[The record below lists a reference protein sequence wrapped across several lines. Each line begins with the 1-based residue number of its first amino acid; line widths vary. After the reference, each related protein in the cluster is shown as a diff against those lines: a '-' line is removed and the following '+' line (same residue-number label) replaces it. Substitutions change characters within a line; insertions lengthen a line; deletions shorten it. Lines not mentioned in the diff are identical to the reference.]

1 MAYPTAPLDVIGL
14 WVGWLLML
22 MIYSLPLYKENVS
35 YRLAEYLFIGV
46 TLAITLITN
55 FIYVVRVAINPLLGG
70 EILMIVPLVLG
81 CLMFTMLIPEYRW
94 MSRYPIAL
102 LVGAGFGLGI
112 RGTIGPNLQDA
123 IISTITAPTEG
134 GAMAWFNFAYIA
146 VGLIC
151 SIMYFLLTIEQT
163 GVLKAPTRIG
173 RLFIM
178 VGLGGYFGNT
188 VLFRFTMLTGR
199 AQFFLQVLK
208 LIPM

>member
-22 MIYSLPLYKENVS
+22 MIYSLPLYKENTT
-35 YRLAEYLFIGV
+35 YRFAEYLYVG
-46 TLAITLITN
+46 TALAITVITN
-55 FIYVVRVAINPLLGG
+55 FAYVVGVAINPLLDG

>member
-22 MIYSLPLYKENVS
+22 MIYSLPLYKENAT
-35 YRLAEYLFIGV
+35 YRFAEYLYVGIA
-46 TLAITLITN
+46 LAITVITN
-55 FIYVVRVAINPLLGG
+55 FAYVVGVAINPLLDG

-94 MSRYPIAL
+94 LSRYPIAL

-151 SIMYFLLTIEQT
+151 SIMYFLLTMEQT

-178 VGLGGYFGNT
+178 IGLGGYFGNT

>member
-22 MIYSLPLYKENVS
+22 MIYSLPLYKENAT
-35 YRLAEYLFIGV
+35 YRFAEYLYVGIA
-46 TLAITLITN
+46 LAITVITN
-55 FIYVVRVAINPLLGG
+55 FAYVVGVAINPLLDG

-94 MSRYPIAL
+94 LSRYPIAL

-178 VGLGGYFGNT
+178 IGLGGYFGNT

>member
-1 MAYPTAPLDVIGL
+1 MAYPTATLDVIGL

-22 MIYSLPLYKENVS
+22 MIYSLPLYKENVT
-35 YRLAEYLFIGV
+35 YRFAEYTYVGIA
-46 TLAITLITN
+46 LAITVITN
-55 FIYVVRVAINPLLGG
+55 FIYVVRVAINPLLAG

-94 MSRYPIAL
+94 LSRYPIAL

>member
-1 MAYPTAPLDVIGL
+1 MAYPTATLDVIGL

-22 MIYSLPLYKENVS
+22 MIYSLPLYKENAT
-35 YRLAEYLFIGV
+35 YRFAEYLYVGIA
-46 TLAITLITN
+46 LAITVITN
-55 FIYVVRVAINPLLGG
+55 FAYVVGVAINPLLDG

-94 MSRYPIAL
+94 LSRYPIAL

>member
-22 MIYSLPLYKENVS
+22 MIYSLPLYKENTT
-35 YRLAEYLFIGV
+35 YRFAEYLYVG
-46 TLAITLITN
+46 TALAITVITN
-55 FIYVVRVAINPLLGG
+55 FAYVVGVAINPLLDG

-94 MSRYPIAL
+94 LSRYPIAL

>member
-1 MAYPTAPLDVIGL
+1 MAYPTATLDVIGL

-22 MIYSLPLYKENVS
+22 MIYSLPLYKENVT
-35 YRLAEYLFIGV
+35 YRFAEYTYVGIA
-46 TLAITLITN
+46 LAITVITN
-55 FIYVVRVAINPLLGG
+55 FAYVVGVAINPLLDG

-94 MSRYPIAL
+94 LSRYPIAL

-134 GAMAWFNFAYIA
+134 GALAWFNFAYIA

-163 GVLKAPTRIG
+163 GALKAPTRIG

-178 VGLGGYFGNT
+178 IGLGGYFGNT

>member
-22 MIYSLPLYKENVS
+22 MIYSLPLYKENVA
-35 YRLAEYLFIGV
+35 YRFAEYTYVGIA
-46 TLAITLITN
+46 LAITVITN
-55 FIYVVRVAINPLLGG
+55 FAYVVGTAINPLLDGD
-70 EILMIVPLVLG
+70 ILMIVPLVLG

-134 GAMAWFNFAYIA
+134 GALAWFNFAYIA

-163 GVLKAPTRIG
+163 GALKAPTRIG

-178 VGLGGYFGNT
+178 IGLGGYFGNT

>member
-55 FIYVVRVAINPLLGG
+55 FIYVVRVAVNPLLGG

-94 MSRYPIAL
+94 LSRYPIAL

>member
-22 MIYSLPLYKENVS
+22 MIYSLPLYKENTT
-35 YRLAEYLFIGV
+35 YRFAEYLYVGIA
-46 TLAITLITN
+46 LAITVITN
-55 FIYVVRVAINPLLGG
+55 FAYVVGVAINPLLDG

-94 MSRYPIAL
+94 LSRYPIAL

-151 SIMYFLLTIEQT
+151 SIMYFLLTMEQT

-178 VGLGGYFGNT
+178 IGLGGYFGNT

>member
-1 MAYPTAPLDVIGL
+1 MAYPTATLDVIGL

-22 MIYSLPLYKENVS
+22 MIYSLPLYKENVT
-35 YRLAEYLFIGV
+35 YRFAEYTYVGIA
-46 TLAITLITN
+46 LAITVITN

-94 MSRYPIAL
+94 LSRYPIAL

-134 GAMAWFNFAYIA
+134 GALAWFNFAYIA
-146 VGLIC
+146 VGLVC

>member
-1 MAYPTAPLDVIGL
+1 MAYPTATLDVIGL

-22 MIYSLPLYKENVS
+22 MIYSLPLYKENVT
-35 YRLAEYLFIGV
+35 YRFAEYTYVGIA
-46 TLAITLITN
+46 LAITVITN

-94 MSRYPIAL
+94 LSRYPIAL

>member
-1 MAYPTAPLDVIGL
+1 MAYPTATLDVIGL

-22 MIYSLPLYKENVS
+22 MIYSLPLYKENVT
-35 YRLAEYLFIGV
+35 YRFAEYTYVGIA
-46 TLAITLITN
+46 LAITVITN
-55 FIYVVRVAINPLLGG
+55 FIYVVRVAVNPLLAG

-94 MSRYPIAL
+94 LSRYPIAL

>member
-1 MAYPTAPLDVIGL
+1 MAYPTATWDIIGL

-22 MIYSLPLYKENVS
+22 MIYSLPLYKENVT
-35 YRLAEYLFIGV
+35 YRFAEYTYVGIA
-46 TLAITLITN
+46 LAITVITN
-55 FIYVVRVAINPLLGG
+55 FIYVVRVAINPLLAG

-94 MSRYPIAL
+94 LSRYPIAL

-146 VGLIC
+146 FGLIC

>member
-22 MIYSLPLYKENVS
+22 MIYSLPLYKENVT
-35 YRLAEYLFIGV
+35 YRFAEYTYDGIA
-46 TLAITLITN
+46 LAITVITN

-94 MSRYPIAL
+94 LSRYPIAL

>member
-1 MAYPTAPLDVIGL
+1 MAYPTATLDVIGL

-22 MIYSLPLYKENVS
+22 MIYSLPLYKENAA
-35 YRLAEYLFIGV
+35 YRFAEYTYVGIA
-46 TLAITLITN
+46 LAITVITN
-55 FIYVVRVAINPLLGG
+55 FAYVVGVAINPLLDG

-134 GAMAWFNFAYIA
+134 GALAWFNLAYIG

-163 GVLKAPTRIG
+163 GALKAPTRIG

-178 VGLGGYFGNT
+178 IGLGGYFGNT

>member
-134 GAMAWFNFAYIA
+134 GAMAWFNFTYIA

>member
-1 MAYPTAPLDVIGL
+1 MAYPTATLDIIGL

-22 MIYSLPLYKENVS
+22 MIYSLPLYKENVT
-35 YRLAEYLFIGV
+35 YRFAEYTYVGIA
-46 TLAITLITN
+46 LAITVITN
-55 FIYVVRVAINPLLGG
+55 FIYVVRVAINPLLAG

-94 MSRYPIAL
+94 LSRYPIAL

>member
-22 MIYSLPLYKENVS
+22 MIYSLPLYKENTT
-35 YRLAEYLFIGV
+35 YRFAEYLYVGIA
-46 TLAITLITN
+46 LAITVITN
-55 FIYVVRVAINPLLGG
+55 FAYVVGVAINPLLDG

-94 MSRYPIAL
+94 LSRYPIAL

-134 GAMAWFNFAYIA
+134 GALAWFNFAYIA

-163 GVLKAPTRIG
+163 GALKAPTRIG

-178 VGLGGYFGNT
+178 IGLGGYFGNT

>member
-22 MIYSLPLYKENVS
+22 MIYSLPLYKENAT
-35 YRLAEYLFIGV
+35 YRFAEYLYVGIA
-46 TLAITLITN
+46 LAITVITN
-55 FIYVVRVAINPLLGG
+55 FAYVVGVAINPLLDG

-94 MSRYPIAL
+94 LSRYPIAL

-134 GAMAWFNFAYIA
+134 GALAWFNFAYIA

-178 VGLGGYFGNT
+178 IGLGGYFGNT

>member
-1 MAYPTAPLDVIGL
+1 MAYPTATLDVIGL

-22 MIYSLPLYKENVS
+22 MIYSLPLYKENVT
-35 YRLAEYLFIGV
+35 YRFAEYTYVGIA
-46 TLAITLITN
+46 LAITVITN
-55 FIYVVRVAINPLLGG
+55 FIYVVRVAINPLLAG

>member
-14 WVGWLLML
+14 WVGWFLML
-22 MIYSLPLYKENVS
+22 MIYSLPLYKENAT
-35 YRLAEYLFIGV
+35 YRFAEYLYVGIA
-46 TLAITLITN
+46 LAITVITN
-55 FIYVVRVAINPLLGG
+55 FAYVVGTAINPLLDGNL
-70 EILMIVPLVLG
+70 LMIVPLVLG

-94 MSRYPIAL
+94 LSRYPIAL

-134 GAMAWFNFAYIA
+134 GALAWFNFAYIA

-151 SIMYFLLTIEQT
+151 SIMYFLLTMEQT

-178 VGLGGYFGNT
+178 IGLGGYFGNT

>member
-14 WVGWLLML
+14 WIGWLLML
-22 MIYSLPLYKENVS
+22 MIYSLPLYKENIS
-35 YRLAEYLFIGV
+35 YRFAEYLFIGV

-55 FIYVVRVAINPLLGG
+55 FSNVMKMCITPLLGG
-70 EILMIVPLVLG
+70 DILMIIPFVLG
-81 CLMFTMLIPEYRW
+81 LAMFTMLIPKYRW
-94 MSRYPIAL
+94 VSRYPVAL

-112 RGTIGPNLQDA
+112 RGTIRPNIQDA

-134 GAMAWFNFAYIA
+134 GVMAWFNFTYIA

-151 SIMYFLLTIEQT
+151 SIMYFLLTMEHT
-163 GVLKAPTRIG
+163 GILKAPTRIG

-178 VGLGGYFGNT
+178 IGLGAYFGNT

>member
-22 MIYSLPLYKENVS
+22 MIYSLPLYKENVT
-35 YRLAEYLFIGV
+35 YRFAEYTYVGIA
-46 TLAITLITN
+46 LAITVITN
-55 FIYVVRVAINPLLGG
+55 FAYVVGVAINPLLDG

-94 MSRYPIAL
+94 LSRYPIAL

>member
-14 WVGWLLML
+14 WVGWFLML
-22 MIYSLPLYKENVS
+22 MIYSLPLYKENAT
-35 YRLAEYLFIGV
+35 YRFAEYLYVGIA
-46 TLAITLITN
+46 LAITVITN
-55 FIYVVRVAINPLLGG
+55 FAYVVGVAINPLLDG

-94 MSRYPIAL
+94 LSRYPIAL

-134 GAMAWFNFAYIA
+134 GALAWFNFAYIA

-151 SIMYFLLTIEQT
+151 SIMYFLLTMEQT

-178 VGLGGYFGNT
+178 IGLGGYFGNT

>member
-22 MIYSLPLYKENVS
+22 MIYSLPLYKENVT
-35 YRLAEYLFIGV
+35 YRFAEYTYVGIA
-46 TLAITLITN
+46 LAITVITN
-55 FIYVVRVAINPLLGG
+55 FIYVVRVAVNPLLAG

-94 MSRYPIAL
+94 LSRYPIAL

>member
-1 MAYPTAPLDVIGL
+1 MAYPTATLDVIGL

-22 MIYSLPLYKENVS
+22 MIYSLPLYKENVT
-35 YRLAEYLFIGV
+35 YRFAEYTYVGIA
-46 TLAITLITN
+46 LAITVITN
-55 FIYVVRVAINPLLGG
+55 FIYVVRVAVNPLLGG
-70 EILMIVPLVLG
+70 EILMIVPIVLG

-94 MSRYPIAL
+94 LSRYPIAL

>member
-14 WVGWLLML
+14 WIGWLLML
-22 MIYSLPLYKENVS
+22 MIYSLPLYKENIS
-35 YRLAEYLFIGV
+35 YRFAEYLFIGV

-55 FIYVVRVAINPLLGG
+55 FSNVMKMCITPLLGG
-70 EILMIVPLVLG
+70 DILMIIPFVLG
-81 CLMFTMLIPEYRW
+81 LAMFTMLIPEYRW
-94 MSRYPIAL
+94 VSRYPVAL
-102 LVGAGFGLGI
+102 LVGTGFGLGI
-112 RGTIGPNLQDA
+112 RGTIRPNIQDA

-134 GAMAWFNFAYIA
+134 GVMAWLNFTYIA

-151 SIMYFLLTIEQT
+151 SIMYFLLTMEHT
-163 GVLKAPTRIG
+163 GFLKAPTRIG

-178 VGLGGYFGNT
+178 IGLGAYFGNT

>member
-22 MIYSLPLYKENVS
+22 MIYSLPLYKENAT
-35 YRLAEYLFIGV
+35 YRFAEYLYVGIA
-46 TLAITLITN
+46 LAITVITN
-55 FIYVVRVAINPLLGG
+55 FAYVVGVAINPLLDG

-94 MSRYPIAL
+94 LSRYPIAL

-134 GAMAWFNFAYIA
+134 GALAWFNFAYIA

-151 SIMYFLLTIEQT
+151 SIMYFLLTMEQT

-178 VGLGGYFGNT
+178 IGLGGYFGNT